1 MLKWAVIFAAALLA
15 AFMFGFDGVAVGGAD
30 VAKILFCTF
39 LVMFVATLL
48 IGLLD
53 DKPFEGD

>member
-1 MLKWAVIFAAALLA
+1 MLKWAVILAAALLA
-15 AFMFGFDGVAVGGAD
+15 AFMFGSGGVAVGGAD

>member
-1 MLKWAVIFAAALLA
+1 MLKWAVIFVAALLA
-15 AFMFGFDGVAVGGAD
+15 AFLFGFGDVVVSPAG
-30 VAKILFCTF
+30 VAKILFCVF

-53 DKPFEGD
+53 DKALEGE

>member
-15 AFMFGFDGVAVGGAD
+15 AFVFGFGGVAVDPAG
-30 VAKILFCTF
+30 VAKILFCVF

-53 DKPFEGD
+53 GKAFESE